1 MQIKEARLVK
11 PKRRNDTCSETDVFK
26 EIQNSNE
33 NDFFAS
39 IRARME
45 AASEATS
52 SNESQLSLD
61 DQYVN
66 APLLAT
72 TKKTHFDYDEVSQTL
87 PWVHRSTCVLA

>member
-1 MQIKEARLVK
+1 MQIKEARPVK
-11 PKRRNDTCSETDVFK
+11 ATRRIDTCTETGVFK

-33 NDFFAS
+33 NELFAV

-52 SNESQLSLD
+52 SNDSQLSLD

-66 APLLAT
+66 APLLVT
-72 TKKTHFDYDEVSQTL
+72 TKKTHFDYDEVSRVL
-87 PWVHRSTCVLA
+87 PPLG